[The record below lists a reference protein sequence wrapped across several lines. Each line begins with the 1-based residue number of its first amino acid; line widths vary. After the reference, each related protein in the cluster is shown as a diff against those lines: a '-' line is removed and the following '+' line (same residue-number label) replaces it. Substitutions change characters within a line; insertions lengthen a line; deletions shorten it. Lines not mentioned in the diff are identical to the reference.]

1 VGGNGGLKGGNGGS
15 AQLSNGGA
23 GPAVFGQSSGGPVV
37 VQGSATGGNSDTQ
50 FGDGAGPSVT
60 LSNAVGGSTTGGGAE
75 AQSLANA
82 TGSAAMAQS
91 TSTTSLGLV
100 SLAKTVASS
109 TTESTATTNAIV
121 QPGAGGQ
128 MLPNR
133 SVGLRLRNRPA
144 GQSYSTAF
152 IGGASNVAGE
162 TFTSLESADLFFDDH
177 VLNLGAASGV
187 TFSYDLV
194 AGGASS

>member
-1 VGGNGGLKGGNGGS
+1 VGGNGGLNGGNGGS

-23 GPAVFGQSSGGPVV
+23 GPAVFGQFSGGPVV
-37 VQGSATGGNSDTQ
+37 VQGSATGGNSDTR
-50 FGDGAGPSVT
+50 FGGAGPSVT